1 MRQNIVNIYL
11 LDHGVNQ
18 NIIASFHYYKSGVE
32 FISLNHYGALKVK

>member
-18 NIIASFHYYKSGVE
+18 NIIASFHYYKSGVK
-32 FISLNHYGALKVK
+32 FTILNRYGTLKVK